1 MKNIKNVDE
10 TVLVFLFSKLL
21 STLKKNDNELSNPR
35 LINVAKRAPIIK
47 NNSFIHRCLYKQQSK
62 KFHDLLYKAM
72 PNHANSFQ
80 LTNKDTTLLSY
91 YEGGDYYHEHIDL
104 FNFTCL
110 IWFHKQP
117 KKYTGGDFYLPGPN
131 KIIESKHNRL
141 LIIPSYYKHGVTE
154 LKMNNKLK
162 IGSGRYTITHFYF
175 NYPFVEVKNV

>member
-1 MKNIKNVDE
+1 MNKTNWKPKICNSNKEFPYLIVDNWYNKQE
-10 TVLVFLFSKLL
+10 EKLIWKQLDFFTSIGRENLIRAENSK
-21 STLKKNDNELSNPR
+21 STARENNKPL
-35 LINVAKRAPIIK
+35 ARAYRIYLEDIFQPNNIK

-131 KIIESKHNRL
+131 KI
-141 LIIPSYYKHGVTE
+141 
-154 LKMNNKLK
+154 
-162 IGSGRYTITHFYF
+162 YF